1 MLSSLIIWLL
11 VVIVL
16 IAVLY
21 FVVRSYVDRIKKDQK
36 EEVAKLLHDLKSPL
50 SSIIGYVELL
60 KTKER
65 SIEQQEEF
73 LGIIEFESE
82 KLLQMLT
89 SGLSESSGTEPPRN
103 STNCAKIISL
113 ISRGLSPDAAKK
125 GITIEYQC
133 DPEVYVDFDETKLWR
148 VISNLAENSIKYN
161 KPNGKIKI
169 SVISDSDS
177 VIIECEDTG
186 IGIRSENISKVFEK
200 GYRENNKLPGFGYGL
215 STVKQIVTLN
225 GGSITLESEYGI
237 GTKFTLKLRKAEP
250 ELCNATD
257 ESLIANQ

>member
-1 MLSSLIIWLL
+1 MFNSLIIFLL
-11 VVIVL
+11 IIIVFVV
-16 IAVLY
+16 VLY
-21 FVVRSYVDRIKKDQK
+21 FIVKSYVGRTKKEQK
-36 EEVAKLLHDLKSPL
+36 EELAKLLHDLRSPL
-50 SSIIGYVELL
+50 TSIIGYVELL

-65 SIEQQEEF
+65 SRDQQEEF
-73 LGIIEFESE
+73 LSIIEFESE
-82 KLLQMLT
+82 KLLQMLS
-89 SGLSESSGTEPPRN
+89 SGLSESAGNDTTKN

-125 GITIEYQC
+125 GISIEYQC
-133 DPEVYVDFDETKLWR
+133 DPNVYVDFDETKLWR

-169 SVISDSDS
+169 SAVSDSDF

-186 IGIRSENISKVFEK
+186 IGIKSENIPKVFEK
-200 GYRENNKLPGFGYGL
+200 GYRENKKLPGFGYGL

-225 GGSITLESEYGI
+225 GGTITLESEYGV

-250 ELCNATD
+250 ALCNANE
-257 ESLIANQ
+257 ESLIVN

>member
-1 MLSSLIIWLL
+1 MFNSLIIFLL
-11 VVIVL
+11 IIIVFVV
-16 IAVLY
+16 VLY
-21 FVVRSYVDRIKKDQK
+21 FIVKSYVGRTKKEQK
-36 EEVAKLLHDLKSPL
+36 EELAKLLHDLRSPL
-50 SSIIGYVELL
+50 TSIIGYVELL

-65 SIEQQEEF
+65 SRDQQEEF
-73 LGIIEFESE
+73 LSIIEFESE
-82 KLLQMLT
+82 KLLQMLS
-89 SGLSESSGTEPPRN
+89 SGLSESAGNDTTKN

-125 GITIEYQC
+125 GISIEYQC
-133 DPEVYVDFDETKLWR
+133 DPNVYVDFDETKLWR

-169 SVISDSDS
+169 SAVSGSDF

-186 IGIRSENISKVFEK
+186 IGIKSENIPKVFEK
-200 GYRENNKLPGFGYGL
+200 GYRENKKLPGFGYGL

-225 GGSITLESEYGI
+225 GGSITLESEYGV

-250 ELCNATD
+250 ALCNANE
-257 ESLIANQ
+257 ESLIVN

>member
-1 MLSSLIIWLL
+1 MFNSLIIFLL
-11 VVIVL
+11 IIIVFVV
-16 IAVLY
+16 VLY
-21 FVVRSYVDRIKKDQK
+21 FIVKSYVDRTKKEQK
-36 EEVAKLLHDLKSPL
+36 EELAKLLHDLRSPL
-50 SSIIGYVELL
+50 TSIIGYVELL

-65 SIEQQEEF
+65 SRDQQEEF
-73 LGIIEFESE
+73 LSIIEFESE
-82 KLLQMLT
+82 KLLQMLS
-89 SGLSESSGTEPPRN
+89 SGLSESAGNDTTKN

-125 GITIEYQC
+125 GISIEYQC
-133 DPEVYVDFDETKLWR
+133 DPNVYVDFDETKLWR

-169 SVISDSDS
+169 SAVSDSDF

-186 IGIRSENISKVFEK
+186 IGIKSENIPKVFEK
-200 GYRENNKLPGFGYGL
+200 GYRENKKLPGFGYGL

-225 GGSITLESEYGI
+225 GGSITLESEYGV

-250 ELCNATD
+250 ALCNANE
-257 ESLIANQ
+257 ESLIVN